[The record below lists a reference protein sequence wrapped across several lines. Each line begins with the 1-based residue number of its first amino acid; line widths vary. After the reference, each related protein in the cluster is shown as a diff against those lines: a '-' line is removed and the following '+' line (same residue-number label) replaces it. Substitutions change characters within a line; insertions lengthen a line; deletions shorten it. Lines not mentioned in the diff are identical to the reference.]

1 MKGNGLMQQKYFS
14 IIVVSL
20 NPGIKV
26 IKTIESIIN
35 QTLKDY
41 EIIIKDGYSTD
52 DSIKEL
58 EKRGLLNES
67 GVRFIQKKDH
77 GIYDGMNQ
85 ALKEVMGKYIYFL
98 NCGDYLRDRNVLEN
112 IKNEI
117 EKYQSL
123 DKKYIFYGNQYNEM
137 QDCVVTS
144 APRMNDFTCY
154 RNVPCHQVCFYDKRL
169 FDNRA
174 YLQKY
179 LVRADYEHFLYCIYK
194 ENATAIFVPIVVCS
208 YEGGGYSESDKN
220 RKRSEKEHR
229 EITRIYFGKK
239 AVFYHLIMILSGA
252 QIRTLLAGSKRFS
265 TSYNKI
271 KTLIYK
277 K

>member
-26 IKTIESIIN
+26 IKTVESIIN

-112 IKNEI
+112 IKKEI
-117 EKYQSL
+117 EKYQDF

-144 APRMNDFTCY
+144 APKMNDFTCY

-194 ENATAIFVPIVVCS
+194 EKATAISVPIVICS

-220 RKRSEKEHR
+220 IKQSEKEHR